1 MLAVAYTGSC
11 VGQQDKIGHLAHCYR
26 QLMQISVLS
35 DHRVKIGSITCVTVF
50 LGRHFK
56 IVSIILLSERDWCIL

>member
-1 MLAVAYTGSC
+1 MLAVANAGSC
-11 VGQQDKIGHLAHCYR
+11 VGPQGKIGHPAHRYR

-35 DHRVKIGSITCVTVF
+35 DHRVKIGSKTCVTVF

-56 IVSIILLSERDWCIL
+56 IVGIILLSERDWCIL